1 MKWVRPGSIC
11 FSCHPRSDAAVAT
24 IDFALEGTFNREG
37 ATETAARCG
46 DRAAWT
52 ELIARHNRR
61 VMLSLLAQGILP
73 AYAKEIVQEAWL
85 RLITQA
91 DAKKLARLE
100 LPGLAIRQAMFL
112 ARSDARRAGHFTVS
126 LDDAP
131 EGNTDSVEQAY
142 LSRERLLKAR
152 ERLNDFSPSARAI
165 FEQLYGDPHLSH
177 AEVAAQVGLSVQ
189 RVRQIICEV
198 RKVLRSE
205 LEGGSHAAH
214 RR

>member
-1 MKWVRPGSIC
+1 MS
-11 FSCHPRSDAAVAT
+11 T
-24 IDFALEGTFNREG
+24 IDFALEGSIHREG
-37 ATETAARCG
+37 ATETAARSG

-73 AYAKEIVQEAWL
+73 AHAKEIVQEAWL

-91 DAKKLARLE
+91 DAKKLDRLE

-112 ARSDARRAGHFTVS
+112 ARSDARKAGHVTVP
-126 LDDAP
+126 LDQAP
-131 EGNTDSVEQAY
+131 EGDTESAELAY

-205 LEGGSHAAH
+205 LEGGSYAAAH

>member
-1 MKWVRPGSIC
+1 M
-11 FSCHPRSDAAVAT
+11 AT
-24 IDFALEGTFNREG
+24 IDFALEGSIAREG
-37 ATETAARCG
+37 PTETAARFG

-61 VMLSLLAQGILP
+61 VTLSLLAQGILP
-73 AYAKEIVQEAWL
+73 AHAKEIVQEAWL

-91 DAKKLARLE
+91 DAKKLDRLE

-112 ARSDARRAGHFTVS
+112 ARSDARKAGHSNVS
-126 LDDAP
+126 LDEAP
-131 EGNTDSVEQAY
+131 EGNTESPELAF

-165 FEQLYGDPHLSH
+165 FDQLYGDPHLSH

-205 LEGGSHAAH
+205 LEGGSDAAAH